1 MLAKPRPALD
11 DFSFS
16 RLRLGRN
23 SFHVLVIRSWSE
35 RLDHLAKENRYIEAL
50 NLAAEFYTDHG
61 KALVGLKGPRRKRE
75 KLVGQK
81 LAGILLKF
89 LDVSMSKNFPA
100 EGNIVV
106 LSEYFDGI
114 VPPCVH
120 ASMTLQKKAEDDAL
134 LFENVWNTFSL
145 DPFAK
150 AKFLETLEVYILSDQ
165 LRRLPVHISQEF
177 VTHFETVKRFEA
189 LEACI
194 THLRID
200 SLDIH
205 QVSSWLKVPESGLL
219 NI

>member
-1 MLAKPRPALD
+1 M
-11 DFSFS
+11 
-16 RLRLGRN
+16 
-23 SFHVLVIRSWSE
+23 
-35 RLDHLAKENRYIEAL
+35 
-50 NLAAEFYTDHG
+50 
-61 KALVGLKGPRRKRE
+61 
-75 KLVGQK
+75 
-81 LAGILLKF
+81 
-89 LDVSMSKNFPA
+89 
-100 EGNIVV
+100 V
-106 LSEYFDGI
+106 LSEYFEVV

-120 ASMTLQKKAEDDAL
+120 ACMTLKKTEEI

-165 LRRLPVHISQEF
+165 LRRMPVNISQEF

-205 QVSSWLKVPESGLL
+205 QVATAQSTS
-219 NI
+219 